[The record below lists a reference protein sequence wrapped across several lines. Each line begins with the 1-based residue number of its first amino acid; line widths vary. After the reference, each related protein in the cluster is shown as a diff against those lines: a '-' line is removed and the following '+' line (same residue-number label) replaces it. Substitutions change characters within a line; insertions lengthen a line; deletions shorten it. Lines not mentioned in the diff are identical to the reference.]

1 MANQMNININ
11 ESPDYL
17 RNFLTYIS
25 VVKGRTQRTVN
36 SYYFDL
42 SIFLRYLKIQNGF
55 ADSNIPFEDI
65 PISDVPISF
74 LEKFTLLDAY
84 QYLNYLATERNNS
97 QSTRARRV
105 TALKTFYDYLSSKA
119 MLIKE
124 NPVLHLDR
132 PKEPDTLPKFL
143 DLDQSTQ
150 LLNSTESHNP
160 ERDYCILT
168 LFLNCGM
175 RLSELVGLNLEDYS
189 KQQRTLRLF
198 GKGQKERIVYLND
211 ACISAIDKWLEV
223 RPKVDSSLKAM
234 FILMYA
240 GSFKRI
246 SNRRVQRIVEDQLK
260 RAGLGNLGI
269 STHKLR
275 HTCATIMYE
284 YGHVD
289 PMVLRDVLGH
299 KSVATTQ
306 IYTHLSDKDKQR
318 AAESTPLANVK
329 KLTNRSDD
337 SSDDS
342 DA

>member
-1 MANQMNININ
+1 MPDNMTAHIND
-11 ESPDYL
+11 SPDYL
-17 RNFLTYIS
+17 RNFLTYIN

-36 SYYFDL
+36 SYYYDI
-42 SIFLRYLKIQNGF
+42 SVFLRYLKIKNGF
-55 ADSNIPFEDI
+55 DASDIPFDEISINDI
-65 PISDVPISF
+65 PLDW
-74 LEKFTLLDAY
+74 LAKFTLLDAY
-84 QYLNYLATERNNS
+84 AYLSYLSNERHNS
-97 QSTRARRV
+97 PSTRARRT
-105 TALKTFYDYLSSKA
+105 TALKTFFDYLSDKA

-124 NPVLHLDR
+124 NPVAHLDR
-132 PKEPDTLPKFL
+132 PKEPDVLPKFL
-143 DLDQSTQ
+143 DLEQSKQ
-150 LLNSTESHNP
+150 LLNNTDVASSHP

-211 ACISAIDKWLEV
+211 ACISALDAWLAV
-223 RPKVDSSLKAM
+223 RPKDNHTLKAM
-234 FILMYA
+234 FILMYNKEY
-240 GSFKRI
+240 KRI

-329 KLTNRSDD
+329 KLTNNKD
-337 SSDDS
+337 SKDE
-342 DA
+342 

>member
-1 MANQMNININ
+1 MENREINYDLC
-11 ESPDYL
+11 PYYL
-17 RNFLTYIS
+17 KDFLTYLR
-25 VVKGRTQRTVN
+25 VVKGRTQMTVY
-36 SYYFDL
+36 SYYKDL
-42 SIFLRYLKIQNGF
+42 SLFLRYLKQKHKLVST
-55 ADSNIPFEDI
+55 DVPFDKI
-65 PISDVPISF
+65 DFSDVPLSLIESF
-74 LEKFTLLDAY
+74 TITDAY
-84 QYLNYLATERNNS
+84 EYLLHMSERGNNS
-97 QSTRARRV
+97 TSRARRT
-105 TALKTFYDYLSSKA
+105 TALKGFYDYLSSKA
-119 MLIKE
+119 MLIRN
-124 NPVLHLDR
+124 NPIAKLER
-132 PKEPDTLPKFL
+132 PKEAETLPKYL

-150 LLNSTESHNP
+150 LLASTGSSHP
-160 ERDYCILT
+160 ERDYCIIT

-175 RLSELVGLNLEDYS
+175 RLSELVGLDINDYS
-189 KQQRTLRLF
+189 RQQRTLRLF

-211 ACISAIDKWLEV
+211 ACISALDSWLAV
-223 RPKVDSSLKAM
+223 RPTEGHNLKAL
-234 FILMYA
+234 FILMYDREYR
-240 GSFKRI
+240 RI

-329 KLTNRSDD
+329 KITNKSNKSDE
-337 SSDDS
+337 
-342 DA
+342 